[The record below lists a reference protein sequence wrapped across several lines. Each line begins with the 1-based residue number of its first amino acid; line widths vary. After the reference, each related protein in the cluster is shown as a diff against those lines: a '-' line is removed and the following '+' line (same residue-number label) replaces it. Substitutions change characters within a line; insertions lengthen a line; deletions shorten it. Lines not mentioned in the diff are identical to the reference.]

1 MVDIKK
7 KALLLQKIFFAM
19 KFSPYV
25 INLLKQKSNKD
36 FRLSGDCEYLA
47 LDIESVTGEHIG
59 VNTLKR
65 LSGFIND
72 EREPRPYESGGQVFD
87 LFS

>member
-1 MVDIKK
+1 
-7 KALLLQKIFFAM
+7 M

-25 INLLKQKSNKD
+25 IDLLKQKSKKD

-47 LDIESVTGEHIG
+47 LDIESGESQGQI
-59 VNTLKR
+59 L
-65 LSGFIND
+65 F
-72 EREPRPYESGGQVFD
+72 YESGGQVFD